1 PDHPDHEH
9 PPPAVVVAQG
19 PAKQQ
24 EPRQGEGVGVDHPL
38 EAGDAGVQVLA
49 DGGQGHVDDGGVE
62 EGDARPEHRG
72 QQDPSSGP
80 AAVAQPAG
88 VGNGAAVWGSTSSP
102 RSGASGRIRAR
113 CCSPRWVGVTT
124 ATWASRSPRPRPA
137 GWGTPRLRERLTSP
151 DGVPASTSTVSVP
164 SRVSSGT
171 LPPRAAMVIGTS
183 TVQMR
188 SSPRR
193 SKTGWG
199 STASSTIRSP
209 GGPPNWPAW
218 PRPWGRIW

>member
-72 QQDPSSGP
+72 QQDPASRG
-80 AAVAQPAG
+80 AAVAQLAG
-88 VGNGAAVWGSTSSP
+88 GGRRGEGPPPWGRANRPPLWGSPSSP
-102 RSGASGRIRAR
+102 RSWASWRIRTR

-124 ATWASRSPRPRPA
+124 AIWASRSPRPRPA
-137 GWGTPRLRERLTSP
+137 GGGTPRLGKRL
-151 DGVPASTSTVSVP
+151 A
-164 SRVSSGT
+164 
-171 LPPRAAMVIGTS
+171 LP
-183 TVQMR
+183 
-188 SSPRR
+188 
-193 SKTGWG
+193 GW
-199 STASSTIRSP
+199 
-209 GGPPNWPAW
+209 
-218 PRPWGRIW
+218 